1 GRLCPI
7 TLKSRPFAGL
17 QLGNTTTEHDL
28 MKSLPTCIGVA
39 LLGFSLFSTTAYA
52 QREALLDAA
61 RTDRLMRQNGGV
73 DVSLMSGYSSGYD
86 SSYSRSRTQ
95 VQDYERRAES
105 RGGSEAPEGS
115 FKEAMRKMRES
126 LPKNYGEKRDQPST
140 GITDG
145 SWQERRLAKIRQRQ
159 PQPQTRSN
167 YFDYNGYAGQERR
180 EKRGI
185 LESIGHTLGDVASNE
200 EEYIAKR
207 RAGLV
212 NDEEFD
218 PGKPFRALPSFA
230 GNLANTAGQIL
241 PNGGGEAQGT
251 SDRQY
256 YQASERYAVQPGYT
270 RRSDGV
276 VIPDSIAQMA
286 NERQSQPTANPA
298 AAGSNDGAAV
308 QPLDE
313 VSQTANYLGGGEE
326 ATSDPRVWTMGG
338 VFGKKN
344 RKNTQPAPGPDPAAN
359 TATNVP
365 AEEGLQPA
373 LSNVPTE
380 DGSIFTR
387 QPMRGYTPPTVGFGS
402 ATPPPPAPE
411 STVAAADPGIVDY
424 TQPMESGLTDATP
437 SYAETETTAEP
448 EPTADEPAAS
458 TERKQINIGM
468 PKIGIPSIP
477 KVRIGRDKSN
487 DQPAAADSGPSFGSR
502 VANSVRG
509 IGQSAPDH
517 STTANAEIVA
527 GGGADPYVV
536 KSRTTEFHPYHD
548 YSVSSAGA
556 QTLAMGS
563 VVELTKA
570 GKEWSAVRLP
580 NGTEGIMRTKDLRK
594 ARLGE
599 ARSGRA
605 IVSNPVSA
613 PAIAPPPAP
622 AAPPSITPPAD
633 SYLDPLPTASS
644 APAATSTRTSGGGA
658 VNRSGNRISGSYYAA
673 PETVPLPE
681 VNGDGP
687 GVELGQGI
695 LAPPPP
701 PRSEPNTEGP

>member
-1 GRLCPI
+1 
-7 TLKSRPFAGL
+7 
-17 QLGNTTTEHDL
+17 
-28 MKSLPTCIGVA
+28 MKSLPTCFGVA
-39 LLGFSLFSTTAYA
+39 ILGFSLISTTAFA
-52 QREALLDAA
+52 QRDALLDAA
-61 RTDRLMRQNGGV
+61 RTDRLMRQNGGGG

-86 SSYSRSRTQ
+86 SSYSRSRSL
-95 VQDYERRAES
+95 VEDYERRTE
-105 RGGSEAPEGS
+105 RGGGDEPEGS
-115 FKEAMRKMRES
+115 FKEAMRKMRDT
-126 LPKNYGEKRDQPST
+126 LPKNYGERRDSPST

-145 SWQERRLAKIRQRQ
+145 TWQEKRLAKIRQRQ

-167 YFDYNGYAGQERR
+167 YFDYNDRSGTQRR

-185 LESIGHTLGDVASNE
+185 LESIGHTLGDVANNE

-212 NDEEFD
+212 TDEEFD
-218 PGKPFRALPSFA
+218 PAKPFRALPSFA

-241 PNGGGEAQGT
+241 PSGGEAQGT
-251 SDRQY
+251 ADRDY
-256 YQASERYAVQPGYT
+256 YQGAERYAVQPGYT
-270 RRSDGV
+270 RRDDGA
-276 VIPDSIAQMA
+276 VIPESIARMA
-286 NERQSQPTANPA
+286 NERQQPQPAANPA
-298 AAGSNDGAAV
+298 AAASGNYDGGAV

-313 VSQTANYLGGGEE
+313 VSQTANYLGGGAE
-326 ATSDPRVWTMGG
+326 ASSDPRVWSLGG

-344 RKNTQPAPGPDPAAN
+344 REAAQPSAGPDPAAR
-359 TATNVP
+359 TLTNVP
-365 AEEGLQPA
+365 VEEGLQPA

-387 QPMRGYTPPTVGFGS
+387 QPMRGYTPPSVDFGS

-411 STVAAADPGIVDY
+411 STVAAADPGVVDY
-424 TQPMESGLTDATP
+424 TQPMDSGVNDVA
-437 SYAETETTAEP
+437 SDP

-458 TERKQINIGM
+458 ADRKQINIGM
-468 PKIGIPSIP
+468 PKIGMPSIP
-477 KVRIGRDKSN
+477 KVRIGRDKVN
-487 DQPAAADSGPSFGSR
+487 EQPAAAESGPGFGSR

-509 IGQSAPDH
+509 IGQSTPDH
-517 STTANAEIVA
+517 SASGNAALVA

-536 KSRTTEFHPYHD
+536 KSRSTEFHPYND

-563 VVELTKA
+563 VIELKKA

-580 NGTEGIMRTKDLRK
+580 DGTEGIMRTKDLRK
-594 ARLGE
+594 ARPGE

-613 PAIAPPPAP
+613 PAVAPPPAP
-622 AAPPSITPPAD
+622 STPNIVSPPAD
-633 SYLDPLPTASS
+633 SYLDPLPAPSP
-644 APAATSTRTSGGGA
+644 APAVTNRTSGGGA

-681 VNGDGP
+681 VSGDGP

-701 PRSEPNTEGP
+701 RRTEQPAQPNTEGP